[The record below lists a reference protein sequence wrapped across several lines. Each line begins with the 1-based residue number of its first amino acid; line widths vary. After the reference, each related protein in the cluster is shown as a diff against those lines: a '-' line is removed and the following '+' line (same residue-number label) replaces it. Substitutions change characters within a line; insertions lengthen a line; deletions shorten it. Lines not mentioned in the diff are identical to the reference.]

1 MTFDQDHVRMFHRT
15 LICIT
20 AHALSYS
27 VVNDLAKAM
36 KALDGNVRM
45 FHKKSNMRFVIC
57 PFGMTYHGFVL
68 FHMRE

>member
-36 KALDGNVRM
+36 KALDGKMLGCFIGN
-45 FHKKSNMRFVIC
+45 
-57 PFGMTYHGFVL
+57 PT
-68 FHMRE
+68 